1 MALRNNLLPRSI
13 KHLLFYVVTYFAF
26 ILLIENTFDILFG
39 FGKQIQVYNLRF
51 IFIARN
57 AFLTETFLE
66 VNIKTLY
73 TFVKTLTTKRTLA
86 RGESLPEEAATS
98 CLAFPL
104 GERNL
109 APHHHLLPDSSFLL
123 ILPGQEEHLPLPGH
137 HLGRDPQQDQYGQVL
152 Q

>member
-73 TFVKTLTTKRTLA
+73 ICQNTD
-86 RGESLPEEAATS
+86 
-98 CLAFPL
+98 
-104 GERNL
+104 N
-109 APHHHLLPDSSFLL
+109 
-123 ILPGQEEHLPLPGH
+123 
-137 HLGRDPQQDQYGQVL
+137 
-152 Q
+152 